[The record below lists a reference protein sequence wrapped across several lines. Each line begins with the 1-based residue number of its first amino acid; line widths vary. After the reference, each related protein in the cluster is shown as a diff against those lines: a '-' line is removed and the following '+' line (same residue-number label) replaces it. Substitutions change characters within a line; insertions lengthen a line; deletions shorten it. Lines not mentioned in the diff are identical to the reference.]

1 MTVREFRTT
10 VGETKIFS
18 VDFIKKDGSLRTMI
32 ARLGVK
38 KHLQGGTLKYNAEEK
53 SLLPVFDMEKQAYRM
68 VNVSTIQEIRYD
80 GETIKLEE

>member
-32 ARLGVK
+32 ARLGVR

-68 VNVSTIQEIRYD
+68 VNVSTIQEIRYN

>member
-80 GETIKLEE
+80 GEVINLED